1 MVTGFGPYRALDNP
15 VRSGAGRVGD
25 YRRADTG
32 GEPSQCAGDAA
43 RVAWVGWSE
52 VSGLAE
58 VFSVGGRPRASDFSV
73 ELLA

>member
-1 MVTGFGPYRALDNP
+1 M
-15 VRSGAGRVGD
+15 GRRYQPGIP
-25 YRRADTG
+25 R
-32 GEPSQCAGDAA
+32 EIAGDAA
-43 RVAWVGWSE
+43 RVAWVAWSE

>member
-1 MVTGFGPYRALDNP
+1 M
-15 VRSGAGRVGD
+15 
-25 YRRADTG
+25 G